1 MLLCNTSYYLQ
12 EIEQI
17 QTSALK
23 LASLRR
29 KYQRRGR
36 RAIHG
41 IRTFINVD
49 YENIRDARNGTWH
62 LSFRWEIEINTK
74 ILPQFAI
81 LKLMH
86 EWYCISSA
94 LEKFRQ
100 ALDFAKYELKGA
112 KTPEAIQLNNA
123 LYADA
128 LKNFQ
133 KQLYNVWI
141 FFPIKFKILFAWE
154 M

>member
-49 YENIRDARNGTWH
+49 YENIRDARNGT
-62 LSFRWEIEINTK
+62 
-74 ILPQFAI
+74 
-81 LKLMH
+81 
-86 EWYCISSA
+86 
-94 LEKFRQ
+94 
-100 ALDFAKYELKGA
+100 
-112 KTPEAIQLNNA
+112 
-123 LYADA
+123 
-128 LKNFQ
+128 
-133 KQLYNVWI
+133 
-141 FFPIKFKILFAWE
+141 
-154 M
+154 